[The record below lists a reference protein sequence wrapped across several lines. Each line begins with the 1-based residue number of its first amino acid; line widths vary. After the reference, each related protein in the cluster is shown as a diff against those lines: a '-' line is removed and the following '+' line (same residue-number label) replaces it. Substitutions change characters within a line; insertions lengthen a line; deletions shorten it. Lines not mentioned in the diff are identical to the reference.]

1 MRYWKTLASSV
12 YNWWVEEVN
21 SGQKIA
27 WKKKKRL
34 DGDGIF
40 GWLLNERGV

>member
-21 SGQKIA
+21 SGEKIA
-27 WKKKKRL
+27 WKKKRL

-40 GWLLNERGV
+40 GWLLNGRGV